1 MIVSPETFCRG
12 LWCLGHFEDLSG
24 PCSTKAGAVA
34 ASSAQSS
41 LLSVHVGPCQ
51 DFVSSVVMGIILRDN
66 HGEKA
71 VWLGNLG
78 VPSLLYADEV
88 LFMFSGC

>member
-1 MIVSPETFCRG
+1 M
-12 LWCLGHFEDLSG
+12 GHFEDVSG

-34 ASSAQSS
+34 VSSAQPS

-51 DFVSSVVMGIILRDN
+51 DFVSSVVMGN
-66 HGEKA
+66 HGEKG
-71 VWLGNLG
+71 VWFGSLG